1 MDEGT
6 PPKVNGVEHADDLNG
21 NHEFLHKDL
30 RPDLAM
36 NKIKTAGSISISP
49 DLFEKLYLSPQNQV
63 KGDLRKTFGNPTP
76 IGLLGFVLSLGPL
89 SCDLMG
95 WRGAGGSG
103 AASIP
108 AYIFFGG
115 MLMTLGGLLEFF
127 LGNTFPCI
135 VFVAFGAF
143 YLSFGST
150 LLPQFNA
157 YAAYAPADAA
167 SPAAGLETQGFNASF
182 GFFTLSMMLLCVIF
196 LVCSVRTNIAFV
208 IIFISLSMT
217 FGFVTGAYWA
227 LASDYAGN
235 AGFASRM
242 LVGAGAC
249 AFTATAVGWWIFL
262 SILLA
267 SVDFPIA
274 LPVGDLSTT
283 IRGASDRRGGEA

>member
-1 MDEGT
+1 MEGT
-6 PPKVNGVEHADDLNG
+6 KVNGVEHADDVNG
-21 NHEFLHKDL
+21 NHEFLHKDV

-49 DLFEKLYLSPQNQV
+49 DLFEKLYLSPPNQV

-76 IGLLGFVLSLGPL
+76 IGLLGFILSLGLL

-157 YAAYAPADAA
+157 YAAYAPSDAS
-167 SPAAGLETQGFNASF
+167 SPAAGLQTQGFNASF
-182 GFFTLSMMLLCVIF
+182 GFFTLSMMILCVVF
-196 LVCSVRTNIAFV
+196 LICSLRTNIAFV
-208 IIFISLSMT
+208 IIFISLTMT

-227 LASDYAGN
+227 LANDYVGN

-242 LVGAGAC
+242 LVGGGAC
-249 AFTATAVGWWIFL
+249 AFAATAVGWYLFL
-262 SILLA
+262 TILLA
-267 SVDFPIA
+267 SVDFPVT

-283 IRGASDRRGGEA
+283 IRGASDRQNSAA